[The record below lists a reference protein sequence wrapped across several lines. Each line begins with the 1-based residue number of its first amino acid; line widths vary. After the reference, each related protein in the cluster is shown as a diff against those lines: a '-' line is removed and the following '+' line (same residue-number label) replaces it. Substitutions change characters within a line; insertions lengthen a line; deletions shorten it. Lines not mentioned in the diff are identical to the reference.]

1 MVGREHQNSIG
12 KETNLMLTS
21 IKIDNRMNGFLGI
34 PDGAAKKPVVIHL
47 HERYGIV
54 EHTTDLGQ
62 KFVDAGYVTIV
73 PDFFSRFTGDR
84 VALAQ
89 GNDRC
94 ELSDEEVLFDLDA
107 VVEHLKTIPQAD
119 LSKVAM
125 SGVCQTGRQPI
136 LVAAKRK
143 LLSAAVVLYGA
154 VYDADWKSHALCP
167 EPIDKLMQEVSC
179 PIAAVFGELD
189 NLIHRDNIVRMFSV
203 LAEAKKSFDIRM
215 YADAPHGF
223 LNDTMP
229 GRFRPAQAEAAW
241 NQITSFL
248 GSVFA
253 GKWQKGRAIWRFDA
267 DSSLDYDF
275 SKMKRWE

>member
-1 MVGREHQNSIG
+1 
-12 KETNLMLTS
+12 MLTTV
-21 IKIDNRMNGFLGI
+21 KIDNRINSFLGI
-34 PDGAAKKPVVIHL
+34 PDGAGKKPVVIHM

-84 VALAQ
+84 AALAQ

-94 ELSDEEVLFDLDA
+94 ELSDEEVLLDLDA

-119 LSKVAM
+119 MSKVAM

-143 LLSAAVVLYGA
+143 WLSAAVVLYGA
-154 VYDADWKSHALCP
+154 VYDADWKSHPMRP
-167 EPIDKLMQEVSC
+167 EPIDRLMEEMSC
-179 PIAAVFGELD
+179 PLTAVFGELD

-203 LAEAKKSFDIRM
+203 LAQAKKSFDIRM

-229 GRFRPAQAEAAW
+229 GRFRPAQADAAW

-248 GSVFA
+248 QSVFA
-253 GKWQKGRAIWRFDA
+253 SDWQKGRAIWRFDA
-267 DSSLDYDF
+267 NSSLDYDF

>member
-1 MVGREHQNSIG
+1 
-12 KETNLMLTS
+12 MLTP

-34 PDGAAKKPVVIHL
+34 PAGAIKKPVLIHL

-62 KFVDAGYVTIV
+62 KFVDAGYVTVV

-84 VALAQ
+84 GALAR
-89 GNDRC
+89 GDDRC
-94 ELSDEEVLFDLDA
+94 DLSDEEVLLDLDA
-107 VVEHLKTIPQAD
+107 VVAYLNTVPQAD
-119 LSKVAM
+119 MTKVAM

-136 LVAAKRK
+136 LAAAKRN

-154 VYDADWKSHALCP
+154 VYDADWKSHPMRP
-167 EPIDKLMQEVSC
+167 ESIEKLLQEISC
-179 PIAAVFGELD
+179 PLTAVFGELD

-203 LAEAKKSFDIRM
+203 LAQAKKSFDIRI

-229 GRFRPAQAEAAW
+229 GRFRAAQAEAAW
-241 NQITSFL
+241 RQVTSFL
-248 GSVFA
+248 TSVFA
-253 GKWQKGRAIWRFDA
+253 GEWKKDRAIWRFDA
-267 DSSLDYDF
+267 DTAGNYDF
-275 SKMKRWE
+275 ATMKRWE

>member
-1 MVGREHQNSIG
+1 
-12 KETNLMLTS
+12 MLTP
-21 IKIDNRMNGFLGI
+21 IKIDGRMNGFMGI
-34 PDGAAKKPVVIHL
+34 PDGSGKKPVVIHL

-73 PDFFSRFTGDR
+73 PDFFSRFTRDR
-84 VALAQ
+84 MALAR
-89 GNDRC
+89 GDDRC
-94 ELSDEEVLFDLDA
+94 ELSDEEVLVDLDA
-107 VVEHLKTIPQAD
+107 VVEFLKAVPQAD
-119 LSKVAM
+119 MSKIAM

-136 LVAAKRK
+136 LAAAKRN

-154 VYDADWKSHALCP
+154 VYDADWKSHPMRL
-167 EPIDKLMQEVSC
+167 EPIDKLMQDISC
-179 PIAAVFGELD
+179 PLAAVFGELD

-203 LAEAKKSFDIRM
+203 LTQARKSFDIRI

-229 GRFRPAQAEAAW
+229 GRFRPTQAEAAW

-248 GSVFA
+248 KSVFA
-253 GKWQKGRAIWRFDA
+253 GDWNKDRAIWRFNA
-267 DSSLDYDF
+267 NSSLDYDF